1 MSGVENSRKA
11 EEWADRFERFEG
23 SSLTVAR
30 WCESERVSEPSFY
43 YWRKKLRDV
52 TERSRQ
58 ETARPHDKTSGQR
71 PRRVAPAGKRQGSF
85 QAVQIGS
92 SDGERVREEATT
104 QHQVTTIHFGAG
116 FRIELGGDLQVA
128 ELVMKQV
135 LDACSD
141 SLRRGDS
148 PDGQPSG
155 AAYSGGARRC

>member
-1 MSGVENSRKA
+1 MSVIENSSKA

-23 SSLTVAR
+23 SSLSVAR
-30 WCESERVSEPSFY
+30 WCESERVSEPAFY

-58 ETARPHDKTSGQR
+58 ETARRQDKTSGQR

-92 SDGERVREEATT
+92 SDGERVRDTT
-104 QHQVTTIHFGAG
+104 QHQVTTIHFGDG

-128 ELVMKQV
+128 ELVVKQV

-141 SLRRGDS
+141 SLRRDDS